1 MDKITQT
8 QKQLTQPNPKLTQT
22 RVFPHQNFAIAAD
35 LSGEYEVLTEGD
47 PEKIALLREAI
58 IRGIRLKQKTV
69 NPLTQREID
78 ELQLALYYI
87 RRSHGTDGHHRLT
100 LLGKFATLLD
110 ITLEGETTLKGF
122 ESYAQ

>member
-8 QKQLTQPNPKLTQT
+8 YPKLSQT
-22 RVFPHQNFAIAAD
+22 KPHTNYVIAVEVA
-35 LSGEYEVLTEGD
+35 SEYVESLTGGD
-47 PEKIALLREAI
+47 PEKVALLREAI
-58 IRGIRLKQKTV
+58 IRGIRLKQGTV

-100 LLGKFATLLD
+100 LLAKFATLLD

-122 ESYAQ
+122 ENYGQ

>member
-8 QKQLTQPNPKLTQT
+8 NPKLSQT
-22 RVFPHQNFAIAAD
+22 RVFPHQNFAIAAE
-35 LSGEYEVLTEGD
+35 LSGDYEILTEGD

-58 IRGIRLKQKTV
+58 IRGIREKQRTV
-69 NPLTQREID
+69 NPLTPRELD
-78 ELQLALYYI
+78 ELQLALYYV

-122 ESYAQ
+122 ENYAT